1 MYVCL
6 YVCMYVCML
15 VCMSVF
21 IYVRM
26 YVSTYVCTTMH
37 ACMHACMCVRG
48 LPGLTV
54 GFWGVLLVWKGFM
67 IYTEHFFGKY
77 VQLQWVHA
85 RLIRPS

>member
-1 MYVCL
+1 MYVC
-6 YVCMYVCML
+6 
-15 VCMSVF
+15 
-21 IYVRM
+21 IYLR
-26 YVSTYVCTTMH
+26 TYVCVYVCVYNYACMH